1 MKKNLLLHLLLM
13 SLMLC
18 CSAEWWPL
26 WAQAPTYDQRT
37 LTVSG
42 TVRSRKNKEKLENVI
57 VTVKGTSIGT
67 VTNADGYFSLKIPR
81 DLAYPELE
89 FSHLGYV
96 NTRISTTAPDN
107 SPTLT
112 SVIWMTPAVHQ
123 LNEVV
128 VYGGDARRIV
138 EEALK
143 KIPDNYPH
151 TESMTN
157 AFYRET
163 IQKRHRYI
171 GVSEAMMEVYK
182 TPYNFRRYIGRD
194 KVHLTKARRLVT
206 QKQSDT
212 LAVKVMGGPNLAV
225 QMDIAKNEDALLE
238 PNTLG
243 YYDFRLEP
251 SVLID
256 DRLQYV
262 VSFRPRVRVE
272 YALMEGVLYIDR
284 ERLSF
289 TRAEFSLD
297 LSDREKA
304 VRDILRKKPA
314 GLRFRPLEVSFLVA
328 YRQQGGK
335 TRLHYVSNVMRFKC
349 DWKRRLFAAT
359 YTARSE
365 MVAVEHEEHVERIP
379 DRRQAFRPQ
388 QIFYDVVSEYWNAE
402 YWKDY
407 NIIEPTES
415 LEEAVRKLR
424 KR

>member
-1 MKKNLLLHLLLM
+1 MTE
-13 SLMLC
+13 ML
-18 CSAEWWPL
+18 
-26 WAQAPTYDQRT
+26 R
-37 LTVSG
+37 VIISG
-42 TVRSRKNKEKLENVI
+42 G
-57 VTVKGTSIGT
+57 GTGGHI
-67 VTNADGYFSLKIPR
+67 F
-81 DLAYPELE
+81 
-89 FSHLGYV
+89 
-96 NTRISTTAPDN
+96 
-107 SPTLT
+107 
-112 SVIWMTPAVHQ
+112 PAVSIA
-123 LNEVV
+123 NEIRAKRPDAQILFVGAEGRMEMQRV
-128 VYGGDARRIV
+128 PAAGYEIKGLPIAGFDRKRLWRNIPVLFKIMKSRTMARRIV

-194 KVHLTKARRLVT
+194 KVHLTKARRLVS

-225 QMDIAKNEDALLE
+225 QMDIAKNEDVLLE

-289 TRAEFSLD
+289 TRTEFSLD

>member
-1 MKKNLLLHLLLM
+1 MKKNLLIELLLM

-18 CSAEWWPL
+18 CSAEWLPL
-26 WAQAPTYDQRT
+26 GAQAPTSDSRT

-81 DLAYPELE
+81 DLPHPELE
-89 FSHLGYV
+89 LSHLGYV
-96 NTRISTTAPDN
+96 NTRISATAPAN
-107 SPTLT
+107 SPTLS
-112 SVIWMTPAVHQ
+112 SVIWMTPAVRQ
-123 LNEVV
+123 LDEVV
-128 VYGGDARRIV
+128 VYGGDARLIV

-143 KIPDNYPH
+143 KIPDNYPA
-151 TESMTN
+151 TESLIN

-182 TPYNFRRYIGRD
+182 TPYTSRRYIGRD
-194 KVHLTKARRLVT
+194 KVHLTKARRLVS

-212 LAVKVMGGPNLAV
+212 LAVKVIGGPHLAL
-225 QMDIAKNEDALLE
+225 QMDIAKNAEALLD
-238 PNTLG
+238 PTTLG
-243 YYDFRLEP
+243 YYIFRLEP

-314 GLRFRPLEVSFLVA
+314 GLRFRPLEVSFLVT
-328 YRQQGGK
+328 YRQQGGQ

-359 YTARSE
+359 YTTRSE
-365 MVAVEHEEHVERIP
+365 MVVVEHEEQPERIP

-415 LEEAVRKLR
+415 LEEAVKKLR